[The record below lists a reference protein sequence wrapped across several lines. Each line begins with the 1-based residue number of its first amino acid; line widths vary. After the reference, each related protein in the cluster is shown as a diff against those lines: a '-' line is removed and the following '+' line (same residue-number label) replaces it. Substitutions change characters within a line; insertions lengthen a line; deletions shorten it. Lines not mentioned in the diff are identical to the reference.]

1 MRDEDILL
9 NLFEISQWLDRL
21 IKEIQGINLVM
32 TDLIATVPV
41 SVEAWDTVG
50 DEIWTQKK
58 RKTQATLA
66 QKGRIGDA
74 ARATIPV
81 IIQRRIADISVCAQ
95 RQTWSKNVDKGSCD
109 D

>member
-58 RKTQATLA
+58 Q
-66 QKGRIGDA
+66 
-74 ARATIPV
+74 
-81 IIQRRIADISVCAQ
+81 
-95 RQTWSKNVDKGSCD
+95 
-109 D
+109 

>member
-32 TDLIATVPV
+32 TELIAKVPV

-58 RKTQATLA
+58 
-66 QKGRIGDA
+66 
-74 ARATIPV
+74 
-81 IIQRRIADISVCAQ
+81 
-95 RQTWSKNVDKGSCD
+95 
-109 D
+109 

>member
-41 SVEAWDTVG
+41 SVEAWDKVG
-50 DEIWTQKK
+50 DELWTQKK
-58 RKTQATLA
+58 Q
-66 QKGRIGDA
+66 
-74 ARATIPV
+74 
-81 IIQRRIADISVCAQ
+81 
-95 RQTWSKNVDKGSCD
+95 
-109 D
+109 

>member
-9 NLFEISQWLDRL
+9 KNLFEISQWLDRL

-58 RKTQATLA
+58 Q
-66 QKGRIGDA
+66 
-74 ARATIPV
+74 
-81 IIQRRIADISVCAQ
+81 
-95 RQTWSKNVDKGSCD
+95 
-109 D
+109 

>member
-1 MRDEDILL
+1 MV
-9 NLFEISQWLDRL
+9 DRL

-58 RKTQATLA
+58 Q
-66 QKGRIGDA
+66 
-74 ARATIPV
+74 
-81 IIQRRIADISVCAQ
+81 
-95 RQTWSKNVDKGSCD
+95 
-109 D
+109 

>member
-41 SVEAWDTVG
+41 SVEAWDKVG
-50 DEIWTQKK
+50 DELWTQKK
-58 RKTQATLA
+58 
-66 QKGRIGDA
+66 
-74 ARATIPV
+74 
-81 IIQRRIADISVCAQ
+81 
-95 RQTWSKNVDKGSCD
+95 
-109 D
+109 

>member
-50 DEIWTQKK
+50 DELWTQKK
-58 RKTQATLA
+58 Q
-66 QKGRIGDA
+66 
-74 ARATIPV
+74 
-81 IIQRRIADISVCAQ
+81 
-95 RQTWSKNVDKGSCD
+95 
-109 D
+109 

>member
-9 NLFEISQWLDRL
+9 DLFEISQWLDRL

-58 RKTQATLA
+58 Q
-66 QKGRIGDA
+66 
-74 ARATIPV
+74 
-81 IIQRRIADISVCAQ
+81 
-95 RQTWSKNVDKGSCD
+95 
-109 D
+109 

>member
-41 SVEAWDTVG
+41 SVEAWNTVG

-58 RKTQATLA
+58 
-66 QKGRIGDA
+66 
-74 ARATIPV
+74 
-81 IIQRRIADISVCAQ
+81 
-95 RQTWSKNVDKGSCD
+95 
-109 D
+109 